1 MPCSGQYYR
10 DILDGRTLDVIGGLF
25 QDAVYDNSGEGNRI
39 GTAQGYAYYH
49 DAPPRDDGANNN
61 NNYGWGQT
69 SWKWNVNKI
78 MFLDEGDII
87 LLDNYIIAATGKY
100 GKYAGG
106 SIVENNN
113 ELDYTT
119 AEITLMERGTAA
131 ATAAATTTTEATAES
146 VTQSTFRI
154 DGIDGYYY
162 PITNTNGTTQIG
174 EKFQNTM
181 LHIDDTSDTIGMT
194 RGYGYTFPSETF
206 LSESLGV
213 ESAAAI
219 NSNRIFQFND
229 GEYVYAINNGIV
241 FGSGPYAKY
250 ERGIYIEDIYD
261 SSITFIPDSSS
272 TATTDDE
279 DEEGDDPT
287 MYITTVGRFYE
298 PIFDPRTNEE
308 IGNRFQN
315 PIYDSSSKDANR
327 IGTEQGYVFN
337 FPPAT
342 NTRDLSQ
349 GNRQL
354 YLIDGTITVYNDIVV
369 AATGRYTRYIQKILL
384 ETKETVSTTGSNNEN
399 GGEEEVTTSYVVQF
413 EEPPAAVLT
422 AEDVYADTNWGLT
435 TPQAPTNDNVEVQP
449 PVQDEKTTIA
459 LSLVLS
465 IVAVLVVVVGIA
477 LSVVVY
483 LRNQK
488 EESDDDDVAAAA
500 ATTLAKTNE
509 QQQQPRM
516 NNRNDTNGNTTLC
529 HHIQPTSPSLH
540 PMSIIDNV
548 DNYNISSNEQ
558 QSRRRSTIDN
568 SFMPTTLPHKITT
581 TGTAAAAMFNNNHY
595 HDDNGD
601 DDINNKARISVITTN
616 AVIVNPQSSRRGRRR
631 ATIDTSNSQ
640 LNRRRRAT
648 IDTIMTN
655 NGSSSSSI
663 GDSRRRTRTTLEHHS
678 SSSSDSIRRHKLAM
692 IEQMNN
698 NLSSR

>member
-49 DAPPRDDGANNN
+49 DAPPRDDGANIN

-100 GKYAGG
+100 SKYAGG

-162 PITNTNGTTQIG
+162 PITNANGTTQIG

-181 LHIDDTSDTIGMT
+181 LHIDDTSDTVGMT

-272 TATTDDE
+272 TATTDDK

-337 FPPAT
+337 FPSAT

-354 YLIDGTITVYNDIVV
+354 YLIDGTITIYNDIVV

-477 LSVVVY
+477 LSIVVY

-488 EESDDDDVAAAA
+488 EESDDDDDVAAA

-540 PMSIIDNV
+540 T
-548 DNYNISSNEQ
+548 
-558 QSRRRSTIDN
+558 SRRRSTIDN
-568 SFMPTTLPHKITT
+568 TFMPTTLPHKISTS
-581 TGTAAAAMFNNNHY
+581 GTAAAAAAAAAMFNNNHY
-595 HDDNGD
+595 HDDND
-601 DDINNKARISVITTN
+601 DDVDDINNKARISLITTN
-616 AVIVNPQSSRRGRRR
+616 AVIVNPQSSRRR

-640 LNRRRRAT
+640 LNRRRRDT

-655 NGSSSSSI
+655 NGSSSIS
-663 GDSRRRTRTTLEHHS
+663 DSRRRSITTLEHHS
-678 SSSSDSIRRHKLAM
+678 ISDSIRQHKLAM

>member
-1 MPCSGQYYR
+1 MTAYDFLITASAGSLSSVLGNVGSSTALCPHDDVPSAAAPCSGHYRR

-25 QDAVYDNSGEGNRI
+25 QDAVYDNSGEGNRV

-49 DAPPRDDGANNN
+49 HDASDGARE
-61 NNYGWGQT
+61 T
-69 SWKWNVNKI
+69 WKWNANKI
-78 MFLDEGDII
+78 MFLDGGDVI
-87 LLDNYIIAATGKY
+87 LLDNHIVAATGRY

-119 AEITLMERGTAA
+119 AEITLMERGA
-131 ATAAATTTTEATAES
+131 ATAATATAES

-154 DGIDGYYY
+154 DGVDGYYY
-162 PITNTNGTTQIG
+162 PITNTNGTHIG

-213 ESAAAI
+213 ESAGAI

-250 ERGIYIEDIYD
+250 ERGIYIEDVYD
-261 SSITFIPDSSS
+261 LSITFIPDSSS

-287 MYITTVGRFYE
+287 LYITTVGRFYE
-298 PIFDPRTNEE
+298 PIFDPRTNEV

-315 PIYDSSSKDANR
+315 PIYDSSSEDANR

-435 TPQAPTNDNVEVQP
+435 TPQAPTNGNVEVQP

-540 PMSIIDNV
+540 T
-548 DNYNISSNEQ
+548 
-558 QSRRRSTIDN
+558 SRRRSTIDN
-568 SFMPTTLPHKITT
+568 TFMPTTLPHKIST
-581 TGTAAAAMFNNNHY
+581 TGTAAAAAAAMFNNNHY
-595 HDDNGD
+595 HDDND
-601 DDINNKARISVITTN
+601 DDDVDDINNKARISLITTN
-616 AVIVNPQSSRRGRRR
+616 AVIVNPQSSRRRR

-640 LNRRRRAT
+640 LNRDRRRAT

-655 NGSSSSSI
+655 NGSGSI
-663 GDSRRRTRTTLEHHS
+663 SDSRRRTTLEHH
-678 SSSSDSIRRHKLAM
+678 SSSDSIRRHKLAM
-692 IEQMNN
+692 IEQMND